1 MGLRALSSSLP
12 ERYAVS
18 MRKITCL
25 LACFMLAANMAWAQ
39 NGKWL
44 QSTLRA
50 AEKEAASASS
60 AARSAARAITAA
72 EEEFV
77 PSVTR
82 HVNRI
87 QVKPPLPK
95 FRPDGD
101 ELDLWV
107 KLKPKHLAGSTP
119 SSRGINKS
127 RLIDKIVQ
135 RHHNMNSAL
144 IDLFRLE
151 TKYGAQDFFHLFSAA
166 YYRKVF
172 GPLAPSFYDALRN
185 ISLRGDKHIQTLA
198 TARMQ
203 FLFSHKNRFM
213 SIVEEQPDGTKG
225 NWRLQWLPILNI
237 ANPKQ
242 FNPKRIV
249 LSYERTMQPSRSDV
263 TMDHIS
269 PSSYA
274 RINGTN
280 TRILY
285 FQEDLS
291 YLPQLYKILLYK
303 KYTGQPL
310 FVAVDKINRVMFVFN
325 EHKTKWIRISQHEF
339 ANPKN
344 LHLHINRL
352 KQIHFKT
359 AKDQMHIDH
368 MIINVTLPLKSRE
381 DLTPEELEDI
391 FFNQTLK
398 TLAKMPNVYI
408 AYQSVY

>member
-1 MGLRALSSSLP
+1 
-12 ERYAVS
+12 
-18 MRKITCL
+18 
-25 LACFMLAANMAWAQ
+25 
-39 NGKWL
+39 
-44 QSTLRA
+44 
-50 AEKEAASASS
+50 
-60 AARSAARAITAA
+60 
-72 EEEFV
+72 
-77 PSVTR
+77 
-82 HVNRI
+82 
-87 QVKPPLPK
+87 
-95 FRPDGD
+95 
-101 ELDLWV
+101 
-107 KLKPKHLAGSTP
+107 
-119 SSRGINKS
+119 
-127 RLIDKIVQ
+127 
-135 RHHNMNSAL
+135 
-144 IDLFRLE
+144 
-151 TKYGAQDFFHLFSAA
+151 
-166 YYRKVF
+166 
-172 GPLAPSFYDALRN
+172 
-185 ISLRGDKHIQTLA
+185 
-198 TARMQ
+198 
-203 FLFSHKNRFM
+203 M
-213 SIVEEQPDGTKG
+213 SILEEQPDGTKG